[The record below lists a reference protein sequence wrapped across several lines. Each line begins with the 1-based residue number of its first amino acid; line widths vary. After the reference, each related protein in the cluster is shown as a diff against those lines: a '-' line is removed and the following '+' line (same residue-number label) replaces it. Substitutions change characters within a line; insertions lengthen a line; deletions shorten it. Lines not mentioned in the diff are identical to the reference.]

1 MITPLYGQIG
11 VIKLGGTKPVLPNIS
26 GLQLW
31 LDAADATT
39 LYDATSGGNLVSTDG
54 ATVARWQDKSGN
66 GRHISQATANARPA
80 LKKGIKNAKNV
91 IRFDGANDILS
102 IANSTISQNT
112 GVLNLFAVCRST
124 KTLSASVYQTVIHN
138 SNGTTA
144 GPARSSIYISN
155 AIEVGGRRL
164 DADSYQFVKPG
175 TLATNEWVLAG
186 ANFNYNAASL
196 TAYKNGTGASRSPS
210 FQTVGTTPNTPS
222 VLFGIGGS
230 TNSGEFLTGDIAE
243 IIIYNTELTTA
254 QRQSVESYL
263 NAKWAIY

>member
-1 MITPLYGQIG
+1 MITPLYGQMS
-11 VIKLGGTKPVLPNIS
+11 VIKLGGTKPVWPNIS

-80 LKKGIKNAKNV
+80 LKTGIKNAKNV

-102 IANSTISQNT
+102 VANSAISQNI

-124 KTLSASVYQTVIHN
+124 KTLSSSVYQTVIHN
-138 SNGTTA
+138 SNGTTV
-144 GPARSSIYISN
+144 GPSRSDIYISN

-164 DADSYQFVKPG
+164 DTDSFQSVKPG

-222 VLFGIGGS
+222 LLFGIGS
-230 TNSGEFLTGDIAE
+230 FANVNEFLTGDIAE
-243 IIIYNTELTTA
+243 IIIYNKALTTT